1 MNDAGKAAAGAGR
14 RWAGRD
20 AGSPLD
26 AWTAEGSHCRACRA
40 RKAGR
45 PAGAVMKD
53 PEEARPALP
62 PDPAGPAADSGAANG
77 EPGPENAARILTL
90 LDEAASSGEPF
101 HGDIQRLREIAVD
114 PERLLEDGLAAYE
127 DIIDSEVGDTNLS
140 RARNVE
146 REFGIRQLFVK
157 FDGGNP
163 TGTQKDRIAFA
174 QARDALRRGFDTI
187 TMATCGN
194 YGAAMALAASS
205 AGLRCVIYVPAGYHT
220 RRMEEMVA
228 LGAEI
233 SAFSGDY
240 ESTVLASRERAERD
254 GFYDANPGGA
264 NTALQLDA
272 YAEIANEI
280 YDQLRDAPAAVA
292 APVSNGTT
300 LAGIYKGFLSLYRRG
315 KTSRLPRMVA
325 GSSHGKNP
333 IVRSFLKNLPH
344 CENLDPKKVHETAV
358 NEPLINWHSSEGDQA
373 LQAVRATGGWAQ
385 DASDR
390 SMRAH
395 AKLLREREGLS
406 VLPASTAGLVVLLER
421 HKAEPL
427 PGDRYVAV
435 LTGRRA

>member
-1 MNDAGKAAAGAGR
+1 
-14 RWAGRD
+14 
-20 AGSPLD
+20 L
-26 AWTAEGSHCRACRA
+26 
-40 RKAGR
+40 
-45 PAGAVMKD
+45 
-53 PEEARPALP
+53 
-62 PDPAGPAADSGAANG
+62 
-77 EPGPENAARILTL
+77 LTL

-101 HGDIQRLREIAVD
+101 HGEIQRLREVVVD
-114 PERLLEDGLAAYE
+114 PARPLEERLAAYE

-220 RRMEEMVA
+220 RRMDEMVS

-280 YDQLRDAPAAVA
+280 YDELRDAPAAVA
-292 APVSNGTT
+292 VPVSNGTT

-315 KTSRLPRMVA
+315 KTSRLPRMIA

-333 IVRSFLKNLPH
+333 IVRSFLKNLPR
-344 CENLDPKKVHETAV
+344 CENLDPSKVHETAV

-373 LQAVRATGGWAQ
+373 LEAVRSTGGWAQ

-390 SMRAH
+390 VMRSH